1 MSITRII
8 GIVLIALGLLGVVA
22 NGFSYTKHETVID
35 AGPFKA
41 SADVKKTVPISP
53 LVGGIML
60 ASGLVLVFA
69 GGKRVSK

>member
-1 MSITRII
+1 
-8 GIVLIALGLLGVVA
+8 VA
-22 NGFSYTKHETVID
+22 NGFSYTKRETVID

-53 LVGGIML
+53 LIGGIML

>member
-8 GIVLIALGLLGVVA
+8 GIILIALGLLGVVA
-22 NGFSYTKHETVID
+22 NGFSYTKRETVID

-60 ASGLVLVFA
+60 VSGLVLVFT
-69 GGKRVSK
+69 GSKRVS